1 MKHAATVHDEAHAPG
16 PALWTNGDTTRWI
29 IAWLIVVL
37 DAVWLAVTGRSIA
50 LEDVQ
55 QCLAVIAQLGC
66 VTAGLALMLHG
77 PIARRDPKYRKLA
90 KRLRAGELAILI
102 QALAWL
108 IVFSGSV
115 SVLSYLVVSLA
126 PPLVD
131 NQLAAMDTALGLD
144 WMSWYQWVKAHPQID
159 EVLRCAYMSGQ
170 GQLLLIVVLIGLA
183 GPIRLLRELLSNLL
197 IALLLLFLIA
207 APFPAAGAFHHY
219 AGTGAVSQA
228 DLASFSHLFPLR
240 DGSLK
245 VFSLN
250 AMQGLVSMPSF
261 HTATALFYIQATRWS
276 RLALAISVPLNVIM
290 ISSTP
295 TVGGHYFV
303 DVLGGFVLWA
313 FTVFVLRWIT
323 RATWRGADS
332 RPLPSSTASQPG

>member
-1 MKHAATVHDEAHAPG
+1 MPAAE
-16 PALWTNGDTTRWI
+16 PALWTKGDTARWI

-50 LEDVQ
+50 VEDVQ
-55 QCLAVIAQLGC
+55 QCLAVVAQLGC
-66 VTAGLALMLHG
+66 VMAGLALMLHG
-77 PIARRDPKYRKLA
+77 PIAKRGPQYRKLA
-90 KRLRAGELAILI
+90 KRCRAGELAILI

-108 IVFSGSV
+108 ILFSTGI

-131 NQLAAMDTALGLD
+131 TKLAAMDTALGLD
-144 WMSWYQWVKAHPQID
+144 WMAWYRWVKAHPQVD
-159 EVLRCAYMSGQ
+159 EVLRWAYMSGQ
-170 GQLLLIVVLIGLA
+170 GQLVLIAILISLA
-183 GPIRLLRELLSNLL
+183 GPIPMLRELLSNLL

-207 APFPAAGAFHHY
+207 APFPAAGAFHYH
-219 AGTGAVSQA
+219 ASGGEISQA
-228 DLASFSHLFPLR
+228 DLASFSHFFPVR
-240 DGSLK
+240 DGTLRA
-245 VFSLN
+245 FTIN
-250 AMQGLVSMPSF
+250 TMQGLVSMPSF

-290 ISSTP
+290 ICSTP

-303 DVLGGFVLWA
+303 DVLGGIVLWGVTA
-313 FTVFVLRWIT
+313 FVLRWMT
-323 RATWRGADS
+323 KATWRSAAS

>member
-207 APFPAAGAFHHY
+207 APFPAAVRF
-219 AGTGAVSQA
+219 TTMQA
-228 DLASFSHLFPLR
+228 PARSAKLTWHRSRTSSRFVTARSRFFP
-240 DGSLK
+240 
-245 VFSLN
+245 
-250 AMQGLVSMPSF
+250 
-261 HTATALFYIQATRWS
+261 
-276 RLALAISVPLNVIM
+276 
-290 ISSTP
+290 STP
-295 TVGGHYFV
+295 C
-303 DVLGGFVLWA
+303 
-313 FTVFVLRWIT
+313 
-323 RATWRGADS
+323 RAWFRCHRFIPPRRCSIS
-332 RPLPSSTASQPG
+332 RPPAGPGLHWRSRCRST